1 MNEKIGALVKTS
13 LVDFPGTV
21 CAAVFLKH
29 CNLRCPYCYNAQLV
43 TKTQDDT
50 GLFTLDEI
58 KNHLIKRKNVLD
70 GLVISGGE
78 ALLNPHTKE
87 LILFAKKLN
96 YKVKLDTN
104 GTLPELLQQIT
115 EDPQTRPDF
124 IAMDIKTSPQK
135 YRRLLNSSNISD
147 KTDYEQALKKS
158 IKILK
163 EYPSA
168 SREFRTV
175 LIPTLVQKEDIE
187 NIAAIL
193 PKDASWQFA
202 RFSAGNCLE
211 PLYNALPPYSESQI
225 SELINYA
232 KTFIPN
238 SCLR

>member
-1 MNEKIGALVKTS
+1 M
-13 LVDFPGTV
+13 
-21 CAAVFLKH
+21 
-29 CNLRCPYCYNAQLV
+29 
-43 TKTQDDT
+43 
-50 GLFTLDEI
+50 
-58 KNHLIKRKNVLD
+58 
-70 GLVISGGE
+70 
-78 ALLNPHTKE
+78 
-87 LILFAKKLN
+87 
-96 YKVKLDTN
+96 
-104 GTLPELLQQIT
+104 PELLQQIT
-115 EDPQTRPDF
+115 ENPQTRPDF
-124 IAMDIKTSPQK
+124 ISMDIKTSPHK
-135 YRRLLNSSNISD
+135 YHRLLNYSNIYD

-175 LIPTLVQKEDIE
+175 LVPTLVQKEDIE

-211 PLYNALPPYSESQI
+211 PLYNALPPYSESQL

-232 KTFIPN
+232 KTFIQN

>member
-1 MNEKIGALVKTS
+1 
-13 LVDFPGTV
+13 
-21 CAAVFLKH
+21 
-29 CNLRCPYCYNAQLV
+29 
-43 TKTQDDT
+43 
-50 GLFTLDEI
+50 
-58 KNHLIKRKNVLD
+58 
-70 GLVISGGE
+70 
-78 ALLNPHTKE
+78 
-87 LILFAKKLN
+87 
-96 YKVKLDTN
+96 
-104 GTLPELLQQIT
+104 
-115 EDPQTRPDF
+115 
-124 IAMDIKTSPQK
+124 MDIKTSPQK
-135 YRRLLNSSNISD
+135 YRGLLNSSNISD

-175 LIPTLVQKEDIE
+175 LVPTLVQKEDIE

-211 PLYNALPPYSESQI
+211 PLYNALPSYSESQI

>member
-43 TKTQDDT
+43 TKPQDDN
-50 GLFTLDEI
+50 GLFTITEI
-58 KNHLIKRKNVLD
+58 KNHLIKRKDVLD

-78 ALLNPHTKE
+78 ALLNPDTKE

-96 YKVKLDTN
+96 YKIKLDTN
-104 GTLPELLQQIT
+104 GTMPELLQQIT
-115 EDPQTRPDF
+115 KNPQTRPDF
-124 IAMDIKTSPQK
+124 ISMDIKTSPHK
-135 YRRLLNSSNISD
+135 YHRLLNYSNIYD

-175 LIPTLVQKEDIE
+175 LVPTLVQKEDIE

-211 PLYNALPPYSESQI
+211 PLYNALPPYSESQL

-232 KTFIPN
+232 KTFIQN

>member
-43 TKTQDDT
+43 TKPQDDT
-50 GLFTLDEI
+50 GLFTLTEI
-58 KNHLIKRKNVLD
+58 KNHLIKRKDVLD

-78 ALLNPHTKE
+78 ALLNPDTKE

-96 YKVKLDTN
+96 YKIKLDTN
-104 GTLPELLQQIT
+104 GTMPELLQQIT
-115 EDPQTRPDF
+115 ENPQTRPDF
-124 IAMDIKTSPQK
+124 ISMDIKTSPHK
-135 YRRLLNSSNISD
+135 YHRLLNSSNIYD
-147 KTDYEQALKKS
+147 KTDYEQVLQKT

-163 EYPSA
+163 KYPSA

-175 LIPTLVQKEDIE
+175 LVPTLVQKEDIE

-211 PLYNALPPYSESQI
+211 PLYNALPPYSESQL

-232 KTFIPN
+232 KTFIQN